1 MALLEWSDKYSVNIK
16 EMDEQHKKL
25 FNMVNEL
32 HDAMKGGRGKEA
44 LGGIFAGLIQYVGT
58 HFAAEER
65 LMNAHAY
72 TGYIAHKAEHDKLT
86 KKALELQKSF
96 QEGTPVVTM
105 EVMNFLKDWLQNHIL
120 GTDKKYSQFLNSKGV
135 A

>member
-25 FNMVNEL
+25 FNMINEL

-44 LGGIFAGLIQYVGT
+44 LGGIFTGLIQYVGT

-65 LMNAHAY
+65 LMSAHAY
-72 TGYIAHKAEHDKLT
+72 AGYVAQKAEHDKLI
-86 KKALELQKSF
+86 KRALELQKNF
-96 QEGTPVVTM
+96 QEGAPVVTV
-105 EVMNFLKDWLQNHIL
+105 EVMNFLKDWLQTHIL
-120 GTDKKYSQFLNSKGV
+120 GSDKKYGPFLNGKGV
-135 A
+135 I